1 MLKIG
6 ITGGIGS
13 GKSVICK
20 IINILG
26 ISIYSADERA
36 KFLINNNRA
45 IQIEIKKTFGEG
57 SFNTTGYNTKYI
69 SGLVFKNSG
78 LLERLNAIVH
88 PYVLIDFEAW
98 CKKQSHSKYIVHE
111 SAVLINSAA
120 NKAIDRMIVVDA
132 PMELRIDRLKNR
144 DGLTEKEIRNRIDK
158 QLTVE
163 KFNLIA
169 DWIIYND
176 ETNLVIP
183 QVLKVH
189 EQILKLASTNG

>member
-1 MLKIG
+1 
-6 ITGGIGS
+6 
-13 GKSVICK
+13 
-20 IINILG
+20 
-26 ISIYSADERA
+26 
-36 KFLINNNRA
+36 
-45 IQIEIKKTFGEG
+45 
-57 SFNTTGYNTKYI
+57 
-69 SGLVFKNSG
+69 
-78 LLERLNAIVH
+78 
-88 PYVLIDFEAW
+88 
-98 CKKQSHSKYIVHE
+98 
-111 SAVLINSAA
+111 
-120 NKAIDRMIVVDA
+120 MIVVDA

-163 KFNLIA
+163 KFNSIA